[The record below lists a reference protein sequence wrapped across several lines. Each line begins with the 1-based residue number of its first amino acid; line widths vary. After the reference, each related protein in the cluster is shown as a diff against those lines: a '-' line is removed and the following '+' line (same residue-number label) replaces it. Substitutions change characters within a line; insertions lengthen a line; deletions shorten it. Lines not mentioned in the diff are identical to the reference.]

1 MSDLSHLLQSWRARW
16 EDALG
21 CWSRFTRLLEP
32 RWCVTESDEKREQLS
47 GSFAMIRFADHAVVI
62 SLRQIEMRGLQRF
75 ATEIMAHEIGHHV
88 LCPAD
93 ARDFTRLIARLR
105 RGLPT
110 LESRAPAIGNLYA
123 DLLINDRLTR
133 ECGLNLAGVYRAL
146 GKSDE
151 DGALW
156 RLYTRIYEH
165 LWHLP
170 TGDLCAGAPSAPS
183 FEADA
188 YLGAK
193 LIRSYRTEWLG
204 GAGRFA
210 ALCLPYILE
219 DLSKK
224 GEFALKGIGD
234 LQDSCRDC
242 SPDGL
247 AGIDEDEAADAVHP
261 VEDEAR
267 GGGAYRRSH
276 PEITGGKKSERRYRD
291 PVEYRELLE
300 ATGTKA
306 SAKALA
312 AKYYR
317 ERAMPHLIP
326 FPPRQSAVVS
336 EPQPEGLVEWDG
348 GEPLESIDWIH
359 TLLRSATVIPGVTT
373 VQRSYGVTEGM
384 ERGERPCDL
393 YIGMDCSG
401 SMPNPRESLSYPT
414 LAGTILALSALRAG
428 ARVQVVL
435 SGEPGQTVSTRG
447 FVRDESAILEILT
460 DYLGAGI
467 GFGVHRLA
475 EVFDARKPAD
485 PATNIVIITDRDVL
499 DLLDGPARGA
509 RGQALSSQI
518 GWEIA
523 ARALARARGNG
534 SFVLHMPRAWSDPR
548 LERLRQEGWRTHRLS
563 TWDELIQFARSYAR
577 DLYSEIR

>member
-1 MSDLSHLLQSWRARW
+1 MNDLSHLLQSWRARW
-16 EDALG
+16 EDALS
-21 CWSRFTRLLEP
+21 CWSRFTRLVEP
-32 RWCVTESDEKREQLS
+32 RWCLTESDEQRERLS

-62 SLRQIEMRGLQRF
+62 SLRQIDLRGLQDF
-75 ATEIMAHEIGHHV
+75 PVEIMAHEIGHHV

-133 ECGLNLAGVYRAL
+133 ECGLELAGVYRAF
-146 GKSDE
+146 GKSKD
-151 DGALW
+151 DNALW

-170 TGDLCAGAPSAPS
+170 KGDLCVGAPATPS

-210 ALCLPYILE
+210 ALCLPYLLE
-219 DLSKK
+219 DLAKK
-224 GEFALKGIGD
+224 AEIPLKGIGD
-234 LQDSCRDC
+234 LQNSCQGC
-242 SPDGL
+242 EPDGL
-247 AGIDEDEAADAVHP
+247 VEIEGDEEADAVHP

-267 GGGAYRRSH
+267 GGGVDRTSH
-276 PEITGGKKSERRYRD
+276 PEVEGGKKSEKRFRN

-300 ATGTKA
+300 ATGTK
-306 SAKALA
+306 SSVKALA

-317 ERAMPHLIP
+317 ERAMPHLIS
-326 FPPRQSAVVS
+326 FPSRPSSVAS

-359 TLLRSATVIPGVTT
+359 TLMRSTVVIPGVTT
-373 VQRSYGVTEGM
+373 VQRSYGVIESV
-384 ERGERPCDL
+384 ERGQRPCDL
-393 YIGMDCSG
+393 YLGIDCSG

-447 FVRDESAILEILT
+447 FIRDEAAILEILT

-475 EVFDARKPAD
+475 EVFDGRKPTD
-485 PATNIVIITDRDVL
+485 PAAHIVIITDRDVL
-499 DLLDGPARGA
+499 DLLDGLPKGA
-509 RGQALSSQI
+509 RGQVVYPLG
-518 GWEIA
+518 GWQIA
-523 ARALARARGNG
+523 ARSLVSARGIG
-534 SFVLHMPRAWSDPR
+534 SFVLHMPSEWNDPR
-548 LERLRQEGWRTHRLS
+548 VERLRHEGWRTHRLF
-563 TWDELIQFARSYAR
+563 TWDELIQFARDYAR